1 MCWGVELIFFLSENP
16 LPIVAMACFSLVKLC
31 DLLSHCELEEACLDR
46 EVCRDDYCDISKYL
60 SEWKLLAPK
69 LGLTDAEVE
78 AILEENQKEEA
89 KRVAFLKKWK
99 QKFVWKATYRVPI
112 EALLGM
118 QRAEDATGVCQL
130 LKGIVYS

>member
-1 MCWGVELIFFLSENP
+1 
-16 LPIVAMACFSLVKLC
+16 MAFISLVKLC
-31 DLLSHCELEEACLDR
+31 DLLSHCELEEAWLDR
-46 EVCRDDYCDISKYL
+46 EVCRDDYYDISKYL

-89 KRVAFLKKWK
+89 KRVAFLRKLK
-99 QKFVWKATYRVPI
+99 QKFAWKATYRALI
-112 EALLGM
+112 EALLGI

-130 LKGIVYS
+130 LKG